1 MAYDNLT
8 YNFGYGSNPN
18 PSFFTPSN
26 DAFDASKAWDPGS
39 NWSASNYDWSGKNP
53 NNPDFTS
60 MLKSQTFDNN
70 QQQENP
76 TERSKYNLGL
86 ELAKAIPKAIS
97 AFGGQPGSYRAKY
110 GNQQRGYGSGSSDES
125 ELSSN
130 NGTVRKA
137 GDLIFVT
144 PPPQQY
150 ATTQPS
156 QSLGSKLLGAA
167 SPFAALIP
175 GVGMPIS
182 AALGAASRLV

>member
-8 YNFGYGSNPN
+8 NNFGYGSNPN

-26 DAFDASKAWDPGS
+26 DAFDASKAWGPSS
-39 NWSASNYDWSGKNP
+39 NWSASNYDWSNKNP
-53 NNPDFTS
+53 DNPDFTN
-60 MLKSQTFDNN
+60 MLKSQAFG
-70 QQQENP
+70 ENP
-76 TERSKYNLGL
+76 TARDKYSLGL
-86 ELAKAIPKAIS
+86 EIAKSFPKALS
-97 AFGGQPGSYRAKY
+97 AFGGQQGSYGSKY

-144 PPPQQY
+144 PPTPQY
-150 ATTQPS
+150 VTTQPG

-167 SPFAALIP
+167 SILAAPIP
-175 GVGMPIS
+175 GAGPFIS
-182 AALGAASRLV
+182 AGLGAASRFA